1 MEGVTAVPCRRW
13 STRVETIDHQ
23 ELKWLACEWLIRQGA
38 RVVATEVSAPIPR
51 WRVDVAGWLDGRDHR
66 FHRPELDAPLFD
78 GTVNG
83 SEPVMTIA
91 VECKQSRA
99 DFFRDTGK
107 VDELVAERD
116 RLERR
121 CRELEETR
129 IKVYEPHLRRSG
141 SSLFDGLDEW
151 DFAASR
157 LTAYRTALAE
167 LRRTEE
173 ALYGETKFGLLPR
186 YRLADRCVLFCPR
199 GMVRP
204 WEVPTGWGLIECGRR
219 ELRAGAARLPRD
231 VPLPLR
237 AARGA
242 PHLGAS
248 AAHRDRW
255 LRNIAIAATRSW
267 MARDLPVPA
276 RDRDADE
283 HPSPAADCPVD

>member
-1 MEGVTAVPCRRW
+1 
-13 STRVETIDHQ
+13 
-23 ELKWLACEWLIRQGA
+23 
-38 RVVATEVSAPIPR
+38 
-51 WRVDVAGWLDGRDHR
+51 
-66 FHRPELDAPLFD
+66 
-78 GTVNG
+78 
-83 SEPVMTIA
+83 MT
-91 VECKQSRA
+91 S
-99 DFFRDTGK
+99 
-107 VDELVAERD
+107 
-116 RLERR
+116 
-121 CRELEETR
+121 
-129 IKVYEPHLRRSG
+129 
-141 SSLFDGLDEW
+141 
-151 DFAASR
+151 
-157 LTAYRTALAE
+157 YRTALAE

-199 GMVRP
+199 GIVRP

-267 MARDLPVPA
+267 MARDLPAPA

-283 HPSPAADCPVD
+283 HPLPAADCPVD

>member
-1 MEGVTAVPCRRW
+1 M
-13 STRVETIDHQ
+13 ETIDHQ
-23 ELKWLACEWLIRQGA
+23 ELKWLACEWLVRMGA
-38 RVVATEVSAPIPR
+38 RAVATEVFAPIPR

-78 GTVNG
+78 RTVG
-83 SEPVMTIA
+83 LDGAPTEPVTTIV

-107 VDELVAERD
+107 VDELIAERD
-116 RLERR
+116 RIERR

-129 IKVYEPHLRRSG
+129 VKVYEPHLRRSG
-141 SSLFDGLDEW
+141 SSLFEGLDEW

-157 LTAYRTALAE
+157 ISAYRSALTE

-199 GMVRP
+199 GMLKA

-237 AARGA
+237 AVRGA
-242 PHLGAS
+242 PHHGAHP
-248 AAHRDRW
+248 ARRERW
-255 LRNIAIAATRSW
+255 LRNIAFAATRSW
-267 MARDLPVPA
+267 MARDLPAPVEPKPDAATVPSG
-276 RDRDADE
+276 
-283 HPSPAADCPVD
+283 PGSSVG